1 VQRTQLND
9 QDFLNQITS
18 ALRAKPDMVVLSLQ
32 AVDGGNLI
40 RQLRELGFKGT
51 IVVGNG
57 MNTPNIYPICQ
68 KTCDG
73 ILIAQAYSPEL
84 QTDANRS
91 FVARFKAQQSG
102 AVPPQLTAQ
111 AYAAYQVI
119 AEATERLNKRQPLEA
134 KPLRE
139 VRILLNEEILR
150 GTYNTPLGKI
160 SFSPEG
166 EVIQESFFVA
176 QVRMNPDGRSGKF
189 TLLP

>member
-1 VQRTQLND
+1 
-9 QDFLNQITS
+9 
-18 ALRAKPDMVVLSLQ
+18 M
-32 AVDGGNLI
+32 
-40 RQLRELGFKGT
+40 
-51 IVVGNG
+51 
-57 MNTPNIYPICQ
+57 
-68 KTCDG
+68 
-73 ILIAQAYSPEL
+73 
-84 QTDANRS
+84 
-91 FVARFKAQQSG
+91 ARFKAQQAG